1 MTNNTWTYKPD
12 RKDREHEKIMILL
25 GIKTAAQI
33 ENERLYDIL
42 QAEKCKQ
49 NYLEA
54 LFSQSA
60 QSGSLNLQIQMNH
73 PPKFFW

>member
-33 ENERLYDIL
+33 EFERLYIL
-42 QAEKCKQ
+42 QKEKYNQKYFEMML
-49 NYLEA
+49 NSA
-54 LFSQSA
+54 A

-73 PPKFFW
+73 LPKWLW